1 VDVLCA
7 LVDQLVDVSL
17 GSQSDQHSP
26 REPAV
31 TGCLDGVARAP
42 QGSPEAMPPEQL
54 SPLTDREQRVVAVLR
69 VVFPADVVLL
79 AVAVLFGTIAHGLVS
94 AYCNAPGGGPQSGTA
109 ASYCSTVSHGWSWGV
124 FIAASVAIVVLL
136 RLLGSQW
143 RHRRQ
148 ITLAV
153 LVVALVANTVIVS
166 SLPGYLGP

>member
-1 VDVLCA
+1 
-7 LVDQLVDVSL
+7 
-17 GSQSDQHSP
+17 
-26 REPAV
+26 
-31 TGCLDGVARAP
+31 
-42 QGSPEAMPPEQL
+42 MPPEQL
-54 SPLTDREQRVVAVLR
+54 GSLTDREQRAVAVLR
-69 VVFPADVVLL
+69 RVSPADVVLL

-94 AYCNAPGGGPQSGTA
+94 AYCNAPGGGPQAGTA

-124 FIAASVAIVVLL
+124 FIATSVAIVVLL
-136 RLLGSQW
+136 RLLGNRW